1 MPEMD
6 GFAVLQELR
15 ANPETASIPVM
26 VVTSEADL
34 KAEELQK
41 LSNVHVLYKADI
53 NEEQAESF
61 IRGIKQH
68 LELNGRN

>member
-1 MPEMD
+1 
-6 GFAVLQELR
+6 
-15 ANPETASIPVM
+15 M